1 MSDRLNI
8 MSRAEYKDVAEKCH
22 VDILLLGLSGSH
34 SYGTNTET
42 SDIDIRGIRYN
53 DLDILL
59 GLKEP
64 AQYISETTDTT
75 IYDLNKA
82 IPLLSKCN
90 PNMIEMLGLEEEDY
104 LLLNNDGI
112 ELVNNADMFLSKNC
126 VKNAFGGYA
135 RAQLK
140 RLQNGQSDGHGTKKD
155 DNHLCKHAMHLVR
168 LLLMGGEILMTGKIY
183 TRRKGEELTL
193 LKEIRTGKYL
203 NNGHMTYGFYK
214 MVDEMEKEF
223 QKAYE
228 VSTLPE
234 EPDWKHINQFLRQIN
249 YETIERKM

>member
-1 MSDRLNI
+1 MDRFNI
-8 MSRAEYKDVAEKCH
+8 LTRAEYNDLR
-22 VDILLLGLSGSH
+22 INQRNIILLGLSGSH

-53 DLDILL
+53 NVDILL

-64 AQYISETTDTT
+64 AQYIASDTDTT
-75 IYDLNKA
+75 VYDLNKA
-82 IPLLSKCN
+82 IPLLAKCN
-90 PNMIEMLGLEEEDY
+90 PNMIEMLGLKEEDRI
-104 LLLNNDGI
+104 LLNNDGI

-126 VKNAFGGYA
+126 IRNAFGGYA

-140 RLQNGQSDGHGTKKD
+140 RLQNGLGDGHGIKKD

-183 TRRKGEELTL
+183 TRRKGQELAL
-193 LKEIRTGKYL
+193 LKEIRAGKYL
-203 NNGHMTYGFYK
+203 NNGQMNYGFYK
-214 MVDEMEKEF
+214 LVDELEHEF

-228 VSTLPE
+228 SSILPE
-234 EPDWKHINQFLRQIN
+234 EPDWTRINNFLYQVN
-249 YETIERKM
+249 YETIQRRIG